1 MLHTY
6 VLLSGQDNRLYT
18 GCTQELRKRFQ
29 QHQTGRV
36 RWTAS
41 RQPVQLIYYEAC
53 LNPDDAFRRERFL
66 KSGKGKRYLRNR
78 LAGFLGTLSQIKLER
93 H

>member
-1 MLHTY
+1 MVYTY
-6 VLLSGQDNRLYT
+6 VLLCGRDHRFYT
-18 GCTQELRKRFQ
+18 GCTRDLRVQFQ

-41 RQPVQLIYYEAC
+41 RQPVQLTYYEAC
-53 LNPDDAFRRERFL
+53 LSVDDAYRRERFL
-66 KSGKGKRYLRNR
+66 KSGKGKAYLKRR
-78 LAGFLGTLSQIKLER
+78 LAGFLGTLNRNKLER